1 MNLIQVAGAKM
12 SAVGKYEKMEVL
24 YAYLSGPEFGQRVE
38 AVANAFGSMK
48 SDLDQEKRAMTKI
61 WAKREKQ
68 IDRVI
73 NNISGMYGDM
83 QGIIGASLPQIKSLE
98 LTALIAEGES
108 GTSEEDVPS

>member
-12 SAVGKYEKMEVL
+12 AAVGKYEKMEVL

-61 WAKREKQ
+61 WAKERS
-68 IDRVI
+68 R
-73 NNISGMYGDM
+73 
-83 QGIIGASLPQIKSLE
+83 
-98 LTALIAEGES
+98 LTG
-108 GTSEEDVPS
+108 

>member
-1 MNLIQVAGAKM
+1 MNLIQVASAKM
-12 SAVGKYEKMEVL
+12 SAVGKYEKIEVL
-24 YAYLSGPEFGQRVE
+24 YAYLSGPEFAQKVE
-38 AVANAFGSMK
+38 AVASAFSSMK
-48 SDLDQEKRAMTKI
+48 NDLDEEKRAIGII

-98 LTALIAEGES
+98 LTALITEGES
-108 GTSEEDVPS
+108 ESNEEIPF